1 MILNHSAI
9 KLLACPRRYQLR
21 VLRSL
26 KEPTNASLSIG
37 SAVHGLLEAYQK
49 GPRNLSSLRI
59 DKADGTYEEMAFI
72 NAVPAICDKYNVSSV
87 DRGKV
92 YGAALAAIPKLT
104 LPLYHNDKPLVEL
117 KLQIPLEDG
126 VILQGTIDDVTMTNQ
141 GILITDHKTTSYMT
155 ISDIAKRYG
164 YSSQVHF
171 YGGLLERARQQYLP
185 PHVQD
190 LPIFGRYHVIGLNKS
205 PVTTQFTPPTFCNAD
220 LANDIV
226 SRAVD
231 MMRDIDA
238 IDKSGSYAL
247 PTGMADNACY
257 KCPYVAVCH
266 SKDIDKQV
274 ELAEKETYNPMTF
287 R

>member
-37 SAVHGLLEAYQK
+37 SAVHGLLEAFQK
-49 GPRNLSSLRI
+49 GPRNLQALRI
-59 DKADGTYEEMAFI
+59 DKADGTFEEMPFV
-72 NAVPAICDKYNVSSV
+72 NAVPAICDKYNVASL

-104 LPLYHNDKPLVEL
+104 LPLYHNEKPLVEL
-117 KLQIPLEDG
+117 KLTIPLDDG
-126 VILQGTIDDVTMTNQ
+126 VILQGTIDDVTLTNQ
-141 GILITDHKTTSYMT
+141 GVLITDHKTTSYMT

-171 YGGLLERARQQYLP
+171 YGGLLARAREQYLP

-190 LPIFGRYHVIGLNKS
+190 IPIFGRYHVIGLNKS
-205 PVTTQFTPPTFCNAD
+205 PVTTQFTPPVQCD
-220 LANDIV
+220 VDRANDIV
-226 SRAVD
+226 TRAAD
-231 MMRDIDA
+231 LMRDIAA
-238 IDKSGSYAL
+238 IDKTGSYAL

-257 KCPYVAVCH
+257 KCPYVNVCH
-266 SKDIDKQV
+266 SKNIDKAV
-274 ELAEKETYNPMTF
+274 EEAEKEPYNPMTF